1 MGEKILLNNELPKS
15 DDDQFVQCHQCYFIQ
30 PLYKARHEGSLYT
43 DLEITENAFDFAK
56 VQVVGDDVR
65 LKSRLKRV
73 SKQRKKHDNK
83 DPELAKLEK
92 DGWQITAFSEQ
103 IPND

>member
-1 MGEKILLNNELPKS
+1 M
-15 DDDQFVQCHQCYFIQ
+15 HQCYFIQ

-56 VQVVGDDVR
+56 SVVVGDDTR

-73 SKQRKKHDNK
+73 SKQRKKHENQDK
-83 DPELAKLEK
+83 ELARLEAE
-92 DGWQITAFSEQ
+92 GWEITSFSERV
-103 IPND
+103 PNYPRE